1 MNVDFILALVF
12 ILIAMVIGEIVSNM
26 TKAFV
31 PSVFVTAVLFLV
43 GYWTIFPQD
52 VVTVSSLGGIANL
65 SMYLLIAHM
74 GSMMNTKELMAQWK
88 TVLISLAGVFGIVI
102 ILMTVGSVILGR
114 ETVITGAPPLTG
126 GIVAAILMQE
136 AAAAKGMELLS
147 ILAILVYV
155 AQGFVGYPIT
165 AVLLKK
171 EGKRLLANYD
181 KNHVVVPAGEEKVV
195 EKKKLIPPVPK
206 KYNTTYMLLLKLIV
220 VGLVANRF
228 AGFVNGLIVGT
239 GLNFSIH
246 PLVVTLVLGVIAG
259 EIGLL
264 DKEALTKA
272 NSFGLTMTAL
282 MAFIFD
288 GLKNATPEMLLQ
300 VAGPLFGVI
309 VIGVVG
315 LILLCII
322 VGKILGESIPMAI
335 SIGMNALYGFPPN
348 YILTE
353 EAIKAL
359 IEDEGEKAYL
369 TSILMPKMLVGG
381 FTSVTIAS
389 VIIGGI
395 FAGML

>member
-102 ILMTVGSVILGR
+102 ILMTIGSVILGR

-359 IEDEGEKAYL
+359 TEDEGEKAYL

>member
-102 ILMTVGSVILGR
+102 ILMTIGSVILGR